1 MKYKIVKTPGYYE
14 LENGEVQLYSR
25 FCAPEHHSEWV
36 YVTYVPSKI
45 EYTALQIVSV
55 TYSPSFDDSQQLEF
69 DFSSE
74 GSILT
79 TTNTPTST
87 PKYCNHE
94 WKTYHGLNHVDE
106 YCVKCMEKR
115 NV

>member
-1 MKYKIVKTPGYYE
+1 MKYKIVRTPGYYE

-25 FCAPEHHSEWV
+25 FAAPEHHSEWV

-45 EYTALQIVSV
+45 EYNDTQLISV
-55 TYSPSFDDSQQLEF
+55 TYSPTFDDQQLEF

-79 TTNTPTST
+79 NNSSTSQT
-87 PKYCNHE
+87 KYCNHE
-94 WKTYHGLNHVDE
+94 WKTYHGLNHIDE
-106 YCVKCMEKR
+106 YCIKCMEKR